1 MKSGFKEASDHIRC
15 FNTDV
20 LLAICFSWTSISPR
34 FTENDLRISVRQLQ
48 MFLDEYPTEAPIK
61 AGWLACSLPVEGTH
75 PRDGYIPQGDLEVA
89 CPCHPK
95 LAPLLQPWLRRVVV
109 SKDSSCAN
117 AWHTGERAFPSA
129 VSYHMPHMWP
139 EILSIEHV
147 SHVLLSLLLHVSI
160 YSIGTV

>member
-1 MKSGFKEASDHIRC
+1 MGTTGSYRSGASVVTQEQTHGSSLELLQLAEGCLNISYTIERGPSSGQSDHIRC

-61 AGWLACSLPVEGTH
+61 AGWLASSLPVEDVH

-95 LAPLLQPWLRRVVV
+95 LVPLLQPWLRWVIV
-109 SKDSSCAN
+109 
-117 AWHTGERAFPSA
+117 
-129 VSYHMPHMWP
+129 
-139 EILSIEHV
+139 
-147 SHVLLSLLLHVSI
+147 
-160 YSIGTV
+160 